1 MGLGVGMPLCLEAE
15 LQPPYRA
22 PRQCFLNST
31 GEAWVYQLTSWPA
44 SFSLPLLSLFL
55 LQHLT
60 AR

>member
-1 MGLGVGMPLCLEAE
+1 MCLEAE